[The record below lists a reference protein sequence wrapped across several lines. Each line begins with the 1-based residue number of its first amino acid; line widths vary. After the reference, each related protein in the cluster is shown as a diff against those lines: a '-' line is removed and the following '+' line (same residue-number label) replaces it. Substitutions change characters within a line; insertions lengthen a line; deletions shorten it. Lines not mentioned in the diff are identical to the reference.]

1 LGEAF
6 FFDDGWVMQESLLE
20 QAAALLHQGG
30 VVAFPTETVYG
41 LGADALNPRAV
52 ARIFEIKQRPFFDPL
67 IVHVAHEQMLDT
79 VVAALPP
86 SARRLAQAFWPG
98 PLTLILPK
106 KPAIPDLVTSG
117 LPGVGVRMPAHDM
130 ALKLIRH
137 VNRPLAAPSA
147 NPFGA
152 ISPTTAAHVRDGLG
166 AAVDMVLDGGACE
179 VGVEST
185 IVSFM
190 QSQPM
195 LLRPGGLALEAIESH
210 IGPVLIPADD
220 DFQVA
225 SPGRLL
231 RHYAPGS
238 QLFLCDEL
246 KTLAP
251 DSGVGV
257 LAYSGSVR
265 SGFGGYEVLSPAGD
279 VYEAAANLFAALRR
293 LDALGVGTIYAQR
306 APHSGLGRAINDR
319 LWRASV
325 KSGAE
330 GG

>member
-1 LGEAF
+1 
-6 FFDDGWVMQESLLE
+6 MQENLLE
-20 QAAALLHQGG
+20 NAATVLQQGG

-41 LGADALNPRAV
+41 LGADALNPLAV

-67 IVHVAHEQMLDT
+67 IVHVSHEQMLER
-79 VVAALPP
+79 VVATLPP
-86 SARRLAQAFWPG
+86 AARRLAQAFWPG

-106 KPAIPDLVTSG
+106 QPAIPDLVTSG

-130 ALKLIRH
+130 ALKLISRA
-137 VNRPLAAPSA
+137 NRPLAAPSA
-147 NPFGA
+147 NPFGC
-152 ISPTTAAHVRDGLG
+152 ISPTTAAHVHDGLG
-166 AAVDMVLDGGACE
+166 AAVDMVLDGGPCE

-190 QSQPM
+190 QEQPM

-210 IGPVLIPADD
+210 IGPLVIPADD
-220 DFQVA
+220 DFQAA

-238 QLFLCDEL
+238 QLFLSDTL
-246 KTLAP
+246 DTLAA
-251 DSGVGV
+251 DSRVGV
-257 LAYSGSVR
+257 LAFSGIVR
-265 SGFGGYEVLSPAGD
+265 SGFGGYEVLSASGD

-293 LDALGVGTIYAQR
+293 LDTTGVGTIYAQR
-306 APHSGLGRAINDR
+306 APHHGLGRAINDR

-325 KSGAE
+325 KSGAA
-330 GG
+330 GP